1 MYLNILGFCL
11 FAFKAILLKA
21 TRLQLKKQ
29 ISFSAECVC
38 LRKRMK
44 RDSVFWIQLPWQ
56 MVTMTRSFD
65 LAWLGQL
72 SPWIQE
78 VPCEYLLVN
87 ARWTVAS
94 LLLPRPHAG
103 KLLRLHNVAEA
114 TTQSFFSVFVWSP
127 ERKDQVTSFA
137 PWLKTIAN
145 SMLWLTPTT
154 MLVLN
159 TYLKPTAHATNKPFL
174 GHRAN

>member
-1 MYLNILGFCL
+1 M
-11 FAFKAILLKA
+11 
-21 TRLQLKKQ
+21 
-29 ISFSAECVC
+29 CVC
-38 LRKRMK
+38 LRKRMR

-65 LAWLGQL
+65 LAWLRQH

-87 ARWTVAS
+87 ARWTMAP
-94 LLLPRPHAG
+94 LLLPRPHAR
-103 KLLRLHNVAEA
+103 KLLWLNNVAEA
-114 TTQSFFSVFVWSP
+114 TTQPFFSVFVRSP

-145 SMLWLTPTT
+145 SMLWITPTT

-159 TYLKPTAHATNKPFL
+159 TCLKPTAHATNKPFL